1 MANLL
6 QGTNSPLEETMETNR
21 TSSLPGTNH
30 MDLLVQN
37 MDDLSVNSGSNAKN
51 DASLMPGCQRCLLG
65 SCKDPWCPFCTRGF
79 CYRGALCKNIYSHFA
94 MCGSEINYCRD
105 GRQSKNRVAIKR
117 KRKKT
122 SVKRSIR
129 RKIL

>member
-6 QGTNSPLEETMETNR
+6 QGTNSHLEKAMEADG
-21 TSSLPGTNH
+21 TSNLPGTNH

-37 MDDLSVNSGSNAKN
+37 MDDLTVNSGSNARK
-51 DASLMPGCQRCLLG
+51 DESMMPGCQKCLVD
-65 SCKDPWCPFCTRGF
+65 SCKDPWCAFCTRGF

-105 GRQSKNRVAIKR
+105 ERQSRNRVAVKR
-117 KRKKT
+117 KRKKANI
-122 SVKRSIR
+122 KRSIK
-129 RKIL
+129 RKFL